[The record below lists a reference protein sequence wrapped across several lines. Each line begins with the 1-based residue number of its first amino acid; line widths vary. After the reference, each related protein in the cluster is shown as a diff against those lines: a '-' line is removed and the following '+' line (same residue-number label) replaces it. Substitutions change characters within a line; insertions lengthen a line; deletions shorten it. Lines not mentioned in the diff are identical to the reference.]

1 MRAPPRPTEG
11 LSAFYPIAADA
22 KGVGR
27 LARLGART
35 VQLRA
40 KSLAGD
46 MLRREIGE
54 AFEAALGSGC
64 QLVVNDH
71 WREAM
76 SVGADYVHLGQE
88 DLAEADVAALKANG
102 IRLGMSTHDPEEL
115 AVALAAEPDYVALGP
130 IYATTTK
137 AVAAKPQGLA
147 PLRNWRQRIGTLP
160 LVAIGGITL
169 ETADD
174 VIAAGADSVAV
185 ISDAADDD
193 RVARWVAWD
202 VRQRGR
208 RLGA

>member
-1 MRAPPRPTEG
+1 
-11 LSAFYPIAADA
+11 
-22 KGVGR
+22 
-27 LARLGART
+27 
-35 VQLRA
+35 
-40 KSLAGD
+40 
-46 MLRREIGE
+46 
-54 AFEAALGSGC
+54 
-64 QLVVNDH
+64 
-71 WREAM
+71 M